1 MSHSFLIATPA
12 FFLSSSPI
20 LFLLLL
26 LLAFLLSAPPKLP
39 VCSPL
44 PPFLLYAL
52 SQTHPRHPDDA
63 AYRPS
68 TKQKANYG
76 FRAKYGLF
84 KPASFNLHIPLK
96 LTFLLFSST
105 FSIYALS
112 VIFPQTHPVTLPSLL
127 FLSCISDI
135 LTPSNFPPS
144 PDFQLISTSIMT
156 SPQFLLLPLLLSFLL
171 LFIFPLRGTVAL

>member
-1 MSHSFLIATPA
+1 MALSPQAAVSVPESTVSHSFLIATPA

-20 LFLLLL
+20 LFLLL
-26 LLAFLLSAPPKLP
+26 AFLLSAPPKLP
-39 VCSPL
+39 FCSPL

-63 AYRPS
+63 TYRPS

-96 LTFLLFSST
+96 LTFLLSSST

-112 VIFPQTHPVTLPSLL
+112 IIFLQTHPVTLPPLL
-127 FLSCISDI
+127 SLSCISDI
-135 LTPSNFPPS
+135 LTPQP
-144 PDFQLISTSIMT
+144 
-156 SPQFLLLPLLLSFLL
+156 
-171 LFIFPLRGTVAL
+171 